1 MTIKKSKDHIGYGN
15 GMIGYG
21 DVQATSLDSNSPSW
35 MFGMRMVPGVV
46 GSGMPR
52 WNYCQIE
59 DGKLNVKPRYFQRGP
74 NMTTIE
80 TVGGEPPIRYDR
92 QIIDYRQVPPKNSA
106 REMAKIVNKAGMDV
120 RKSSLVGSGAVS
132 TAPKLPDSN
141 YKVTEPDHREYWKVQ
156 A

>member
-1 MTIKKSKDHIGYGN
+1 MNNKIGLLLQKFIIADHHQLHLQLQHHLKLKLTKFCSRHGWYHQATRNAVGKKRPNLETHGWAMTIKKSKDHIGYGN

-74 NMTTIE
+74 NMSELLLNWRSVIK
-80 TVGGEPPIRYDR
+80 GGE
-92 QIIDYRQVPPKNSA
+92 SA
-106 REMAKIVNKAGMDV
+106 I
-120 RKSSLVGSGAVS
+120 
-132 TAPKLPDSN
+132 
-141 YKVTEPDHREYWKVQ
+141 
-156 A
+156 